1 MRFRNYLQIKE
12 IEDALLGMGL
22 DHRSYDIRAIS
33 ESPISASLRRGLLAG
48 GVLALA
54 PFLAGRSGS
63 DEAPPSRSPAAVK
76 VSRDQEL
83 VDDLKD
89 TNQYWGSEKMKEL
102 AAAANAGDEWAV
114 REIAWPKGHR
124 FHKKGRPFFKNDK
137 PHPKGLFPHSGH

>member
-1 MRFRNYLQIKE
+1 MRFIEFIQIKE
-12 IEDALLGMGL
+12 ARKALAEIGV
-22 DHRSYDIRAIS
+22 DHRDYDMKAVVESGLASQIKKGIS
-33 ESPISASLRRGLLAG
+33 G

-54 PFLAGRSGS
+54 PFLAVGADATHRP
-63 DEAPPSRSPAAVK
+63 EKPAAVK

-89 TNQYWGSEKMKEL
+89 ANQYWGPDKMKEL

-124 FHKKGRPFFKNDK
+124 FHKKGRPFFRNDK